1 MSNPYDG
8 AIVGRLKLKGK
19 ALKKTK
25 KTHKKKATAEEEGA
39 LSYIPVEE
47 LQTVPTNSETG
58 TGRIYA
64 TGSVVYGRGTKF
76 LKELSIGDLISI
88 QHPSTFEIENRVVKM
103 IASDTSLS
111 ISSPF
116 SQDFSTEICFEYCK
130 KQEDVLSPAE
140 LKEKQEKERNA
151 EENAAFGIY
160 QGAGGTEFTYKTRLN
175 SAYGGW
181 KTITKKTKR
190 VLTREEMLDMRV
202 KNKSDRH
209 CM

>member
-1 MSNPYDG
+1 MP
-8 AIVGRLKLKGK
+8 R
-19 ALKKTK
+19 TK

-64 TGSVVYGRGTKF
+64 TGITSFARVTRRLCGVWKRNQVFEGTLHWRSHF
-76 LKELSIGDLISI
+76 HSAPLDVIDLIILFTTS
-88 QHPSTFEIENRVVKM
+88 FEIENRVVKM

-160 QGAGGTEFTYKTRLN
+160 QGAG
-175 SAYGGW
+175 
-181 KTITKKTKR
+181 
-190 VLTREEMLDMRV
+190 
-202 KNKSDRH
+202 
-209 CM
+209 

>member
-1 MSNPYDG
+1 
-8 AIVGRLKLKGK
+8 
-19 ALKKTK
+19 
-25 KTHKKKATAEEEGA
+25 
-39 LSYIPVEE
+39 
-47 LQTVPTNSETG
+47 
-58 TGRIYA
+58 
-64 TGSVVYGRGTKF
+64 
-76 LKELSIGDLISI
+76 
-88 QHPSTFEIENRVVKM
+88 M

-160 QGAGGTEFTYKTRLN
+160 QGAGYVRAGLLRSRGTEFTYKTRLN

-190 VLTREEMLDMRV
+190 VLKREEMLDMRV